1 MSNIKRD
8 KVNVGDWVRGFAK
21 NGALIQG
28 YMENID
34 PIDPLFKIRVI
45 DSDDK
50 DLIGYT
56 LNMDDSLMEK
66 MQPTSTLTEPQL
78 HYLID
83 IALETNDKEW
93 FLELTSALNRFNR
106 NTANNISQEFIE
118 FSIER

>member
-1 MSNIKRD
+1 MSNFKRD

-66 MQPTSTLTEPQL
+66 MQTSSALTEPQL
-78 HYLID
+78 NFLID

-93 FLELTSALNRFNR
+93 FLELSNALKNFNKH
-106 NTANNISQEFIE
+106 TAKNLSSEFIE
-118 FSIER
+118 FSIEK

>member
-1 MSNIKRD
+1 MNNMKRN

-28 YMENID
+28 YMEAID

-50 DLIGYT
+50 DLVGYT

-66 MQPTSTLTEPQL
+66 MQTSKSLTEPQL
-78 HYLID
+78 QYLID
-83 IALETNDKEW
+83 IALETKDKEW
-93 FLELTSALNRFNR
+93 FFELSSALDKFSK
-106 NTANNISQEFIE
+106 NTGDNLSEEFIE